1 MNQALKEASVKNFR
15 LTPTQYELFT
25 FTATRPA
32 TLVIGHSKIA
42 TAPVNLLLLDHDGR
56 AEYERGNVTAAYRA
70 AWGRRSY
77 LEAEEEVEPG
87 TWYLVE
93 GGPELSSG
101 RVEVLQKRVPR

>member
-1 MNQALKEASVKNFR
+1 MNQALNEASVKNFR

-25 FTATRPA
+25 FTATRPP
-32 TLVIGHSKIA
+32 TLVIRMIA

-70 AWGRRSY
+70 EWGRRSY

-87 TWYLVE
+87 TWYLVVE
-93 GGPELSSG
+93 GGPEMSSG